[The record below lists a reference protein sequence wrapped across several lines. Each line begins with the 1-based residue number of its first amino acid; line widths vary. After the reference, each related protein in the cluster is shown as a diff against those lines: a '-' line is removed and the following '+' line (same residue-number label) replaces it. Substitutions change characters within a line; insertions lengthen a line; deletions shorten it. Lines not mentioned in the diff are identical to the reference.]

1 MKNDFL
7 KHIAAWL
14 GVMMEILPTHQSL
27 LLTASTVAG

>member
-14 GVMMEILPTHQSL
+14 GVMEILPTHQSL